1 MGHEVCHKP
10 TFKDPVKTP
19 ALKTEMEKIMANL
32 KEYDLFIYLFI
43 FIYYN
48 EGNTPTMQQIPDLEV
63 NRVQHS

>member
-1 MGHEVCHKP
+1 MGKKR
-10 TFKDPVKTP
+10 KDC
-19 ALKTEMEKIMANL
+19 
-32 KEYDLFIYLFI
+32 IYIYI

>member
-43 FIYYN
+43 FIYVAPNHNNSY
-48 EGNTPTMQQIPDLEV
+48 LK
-63 NRVQHS
+63 